1 MYSRLIMFSGCLVEY
16 LDKIN
21 LISSFIFFYV
31 KEATLYPDHCI
42 LSRVILLHIDPI
54 IFSLSMR
61 RTV

>member
-31 KEATLYPDHCI
+31 KEATLYPDHLI
-42 LSRVILLHIDPI
+42 LSKVILFHTDQISS
-54 IFSLSMR
+54 SLSMR
-61 RTV
+61 RTI